1 MDAIFAPQL
10 LMNIFGI
17 IVAIFVLGILIA
29 VHELGHLLM
38 AKMCNIRVDTFSIGM
53 GKPIVGFQWG
63 ETYYQL
69 GWLPF
74 GGFCAFGDEN
84 NSKEKDTDPRALV
97 NSPLWGKILT
107 IIGGSL
113 FNIIFAL
120 LVLIILFSVGF
131 QEKNLSN
138 KVYVTPNI
146 TMHGNVV
153 ESPAWIAGLR
163 SGDVIINISGQTVSH
178 FMDIPTALAYSKQS
192 NQTITYVRGTVTNTV
207 PFIPINNKDTGLEI
221 IGVRP
226 VQEAVV
232 GDILSDGPAVKA
244 GLRPGDRIKMVNQK
258 HIVYFYELEEILATN
273 QNKQLRLEVERAGD
287 ILYLN
292 ILPSQKENVWQI
304 GVLAENPQEILVFE
318 KAKNFP
324 DAVSMSMRE
333 LKTTIDQIL
342 VSLSKLFSGK
352 INVQKNLSG
361 PVRIV
366 SITGTIAQTQNIVLL
381 IRFMV
386 MLSIALAVFNMLPI
400 PGLDGG
406 ALVLNVLR
414 AMFGRFPIAEKI
426 ISKIEIFGIILLLI
440 LAALVFV
447 NDIRNI
453 IDTKKNQTEIRKE

>member
-10 LMNIFGI
+10 LMNMFGI
-17 IVAIFVLGILIA
+17 IVAVFVLGILIA

-53 GKPIVGFQWG
+53 GRPIVGFQWG

-84 NSKEKDTDPRALV
+84 SKEKDADPRALV
-97 NSPLWGKILT
+97 NSPLWAKILT

-120 LVLIILFSVGF
+120 FVLIILFSVGF

-146 TMHGNVV
+146 TTHGNMV

-163 SGDVIINISGQTVSH
+163 SGDVIINISGQTISH
-178 FMDIPTALAYSKQS
+178 FMDIPVALAYSKKS
-192 NQTITYVRGTVTNTV
+192 NHTITYVRGTITNTV
-207 PFIPINNKDTGLEI
+207 SFIPINNKDTGLEI

-226 VQEAVV
+226 VQEAIV

-244 GLRPGDRIKMVNQK
+244 GLRPGDRIKMVNQQ
-258 HIVYFYELEEILATN
+258 HIIYFYELEEILATN
-273 QNKQLRLEVERAGD
+273 QNKPLRLEVERAGD

-292 ILPSQKENVWQI
+292 VLPSQKENVWQI
-304 GVLAENPQEILVFE
+304 GVLAENPQEMLVSQ

-324 DAVSMSMRE
+324 EAVSISMRE

-366 SITGTIAQTQNIVLL
+366 SITGAIAQTQNIVLL

-426 ISKIEIFGIILLLI
+426 ISKIEIFGIILLLM

-453 IDTKKNQTEIRKE
+453 IDAKKNQVEMRHE

>member
-342 VSLSKLFSGK
+342 VS
-352 INVQKNLSG
+352 
-361 PVRIV
+361 
-366 SITGTIAQTQNIVLL
+366 
-381 IRFMV
+381 
-386 MLSIALAVFNMLPI
+386 
-400 PGLDGG
+400 
-406 ALVLNVLR
+406 
-414 AMFGRFPIAEKI
+414 
-426 ISKIEIFGIILLLI
+426 
-440 LAALVFV
+440 
-447 NDIRNI
+447 
-453 IDTKKNQTEIRKE
+453 